1 MVLRMNNDGL
11 ADCTFNFLL
20 LTFYISIHSHVFSAF
35 SSKITRKV
43 NGTKK
48 KKKKLNAYC
57 YLLTFCN
64 LCTYEYRATDF
75 LGTVCVVILLLQ
87 HHPRTHARLLLPTH
101 ETRPRPRKLQTETLV
116 AQIATGRKPPKAA
129 IDYYYIY
136 NIIILLLSNNTK
148 IIIYR

>member
-1 MVLRMNNDGL
+1 MVFSGL
-11 ADCTFNFLL
+11 TLLTFYFLHF
-20 LTFYISIHSHVFSAF
+20 TFYISIHSQVFSAF
-35 SSKITRKV
+35 GRKIIRKV

-48 KKKKLNAYC
+48 KKKLNDYC

-75 LGTVCVVILLLQ
+75 LGAVPVDNLVLH
-87 HHPRTHARLLLPTH
+87 HHPRTHTRHLLPTH

-116 AQIATGRKPPKAA
+116 AQNATGRKPPKAA

-136 NIIILLLSNNTK
+136 NIIILLLSNNTI